1 MELLFAIVSVSLR
14 LLATAWSVVVVWRTG
29 DWKLVFL
36 PLMLALTASQPLLP
50 HFPTEQ
56 WSAFLVVTLNA
67 MAVLVFY
74 ILVRWSQFGSKNKV
88 LGLMLVLVAGYQFA
102 SFFIGEA
109 MPGVLG
115 SELSVSFALCAGVIL
130 SGRVFEKHTQMSLS
144 DPLTGVPNRIRFMQL
159 LKAAHR
165 RARARKEYLFGVL
178 FLDLDRFKPGFPIWL
193 L

>member
-36 PLMLALTASQPLLP
+36 PLMLALTAAQPLLP

-56 WSAFLVVTLNA
+56 WSAFLVVILNA

-88 LGLMLVLVAGYQFA
+88 LGSCSCWWPGINSLLFSSEKPCRA
-102 SFFIGEA
+102 SW
-109 MPGVLG
+109 
-115 SELSVSFALCAGVIL
+115 
-130 SGRVFEKHTQMSLS
+130 
-144 DPLTGVPNRIRFMQL
+144 
-159 LKAAHR
+159 
-165 RARARKEYLFGVL
+165 
-178 FLDLDRFKPGFPIWL
+178 DLNCR
-193 L
+193 